1 MPLEVKGARTRLGYT
16 QSYMAERLGI
26 SVGSYQKKES
36 GKIPFTESQKIGV
49 ANILGFDIIQMN
61 VFLFDGKLPIGN
73 LDVVCGQHCRG
84 YSHGSAG
91 RSE

>member
-36 GKIPFTESQKIGV
+36 GKIPFTKSQKIGV
-49 ANILGFDIIQMN
+49 ANILGFDI
-61 VFLFDGKLPIGN
+61 
-73 LDVVCGQHCRG
+73 
-84 YSHGSAG
+84 S
-91 RSE
+91 